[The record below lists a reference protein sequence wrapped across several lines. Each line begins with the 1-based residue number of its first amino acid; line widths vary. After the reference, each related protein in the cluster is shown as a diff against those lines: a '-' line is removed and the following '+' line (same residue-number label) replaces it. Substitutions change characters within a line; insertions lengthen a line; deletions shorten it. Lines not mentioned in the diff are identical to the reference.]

1 MPVSRRILLGVG
13 STAIIAVG
21 GVTALRVMSQ
31 SAPAQPAPAPQMAQ
45 NTAAPTAPAAAPAGS
60 QLMTER
66 ALGKPDA
73 PVSTIEFFSL
83 TCPHCAAFARE
94 TMPQIQSDLID
105 TGKLRWV
112 FGDYPLDQVALTAAM
127 VARSLP
133 PERYWPFCEAL
144 FASQDRWA
152 FARGVNSTDE
162 LAKMAAL
169 AGLSRD
175 AFDAAIGNKE
185 LRDWILKQQDE
196 STKLYQVDA
205 TPTFIFNGPAQKN
218 HRESG
223 GRPYDEFAKL
233 VAAAAG

>member
-1 MPVSRRILLGVG
+1 MPISRRILLGVG
-13 STAIIAVG
+13 TTAIVAVG
-21 GVTALRVMSQ
+21 GIAGLRLLSGTAATQ
-31 SAPAQPAPAPQMAQ
+31 QMPPP
-45 NTAAPTAPAAAPAGS
+45 APTAQGAPTAAAAPSGD
-60 QLMTER
+60 QRMTER

-73 PVSTIEFFSL
+73 PVSVIEFSSL
-83 TCPHCAAFARE
+83 TCPHCAAFSRE
-94 TMPQIQSDLID
+94 TMPQVQSQLID
-105 TGKLRWV
+105 TGKLRMV
-112 FGDYPLDQVALTAAM
+112 FGDFPLDQVALTAAV

-133 PERYWPFCEAL
+133 PERYEPFCAAL

-169 AGLSRD
+169 AGMSRA
-175 AFDAAIGNKE
+175 AFDAAIADKE

-196 STKLYQVDA
+196 AGKMYQVDS

-218 HRESG
+218 HHESG
-223 GRPYDEFAKL
+223 DKPYDDFAKL